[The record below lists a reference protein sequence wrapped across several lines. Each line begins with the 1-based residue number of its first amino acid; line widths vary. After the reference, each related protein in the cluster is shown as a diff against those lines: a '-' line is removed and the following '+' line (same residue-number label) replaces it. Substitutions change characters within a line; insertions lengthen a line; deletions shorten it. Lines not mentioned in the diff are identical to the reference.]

1 MFLVTNCLTKVAQIF
16 SDVMGDFE
24 KISLFKNLKTVL
36 DTFLKIGLLFI
47 YHLVTLVWIHFC
59 NRNKIAN
66 SNCLL
71 RQCKKNRLFW
81 VENHDWTNC
90 CRYNWRKTFYLA
102 RLLMLLTT
110 LRLLSLQVVCTM
122 RERIWYNRS
131 AWTYKV
137 IFENKF
143 TLVLNALIGLKMT
156 HQSDC
161 LKSAYHK
168 VTHKIFH
175 LNLMPKTWWAYLQSQ
190 EYHMKHG

>member
-1 MFLVTNCLTKVAQIF
+1 M
-16 SDVMGDFE
+16 
-24 KISLFKNLKTVL
+24 
-36 DTFLKIGLLFI
+36 
-47 YHLVTLVWIHFC
+47 
-59 NRNKIAN
+59 
-66 SNCLL
+66 
-71 RQCKKNRLFW
+71 
-81 VENHDWTNC
+81 ENHDWTNC

-122 RERIWYNRS
+122 RERIWYNRP

-175 LNLMPKTWWAYLQSQ
+175 LNLMPGVAQNLVSLFAIPRVSYETWLKPYTGLSQTGITWVRLAVILDKKSTYIIQCFRFKGKMNQHLQKLKLRSVNFTL
-190 EYHMKHG
+190 